1 MDMRKKVLIGLGA
14 LAVAGSVGVA
24 AIAQGNQPHMQRAI
38 EDLQAAR
45 AELNAADRDKGGHR
59 SAAVGFIDQAIGQ
72 VRAGMAYANGY

>member
-1 MDMRKKVLIGLGA
+1 MNTRKKVLIGLGA
-14 LAVAGSVGVA
+14 LALAGSIGVA

-59 SAAVGFIDQAIGQ
+59 TNAVGFIDQAIGE